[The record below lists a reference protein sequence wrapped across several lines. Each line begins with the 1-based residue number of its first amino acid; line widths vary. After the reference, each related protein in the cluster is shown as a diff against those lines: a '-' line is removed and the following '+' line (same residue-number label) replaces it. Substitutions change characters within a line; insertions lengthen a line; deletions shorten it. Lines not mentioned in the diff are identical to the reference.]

1 MNKAMGKGYDKG
13 YDALP
18 DARSA
23 FRKAYDIGY
32 DKGYDNALFD
42 VTRALNR
49 KLEEVR
55 GMFHDALADQYT
67 ATRDGQPIQVTAAY
81 HYHVQAGGLCDALLL
96 VAELD
101 DKARQTGE
109 ENHGKQ

>member
-1 MNKAMGKGYDKG
+1 MHKAMGKGYDKG

-32 DKGYDNALFD
+32 DNALLD

-55 GMFHDALADQYT
+55 GMFHDALANRNTND
-67 ATRDGQPIQVTAAY
+67 AY
-81 HYHVQAGGLCDALLL
+81 HYHLQAGGLCDALIL

-101 DKARQTGE
+101 DKARPTE
-109 ENHGKQ
+109 EVNHG